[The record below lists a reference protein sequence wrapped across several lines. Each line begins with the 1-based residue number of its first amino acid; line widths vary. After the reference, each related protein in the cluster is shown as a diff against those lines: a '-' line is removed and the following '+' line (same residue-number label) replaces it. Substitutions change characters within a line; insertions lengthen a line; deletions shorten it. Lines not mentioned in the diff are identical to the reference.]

1 MKNSEQNMARLAK
14 LLKNSERIVFFTGA
28 GISTESGIPDFRSKG
43 GIWEKFKPVMFQDFI
58 ESADCR
64 NEYWRQRFFRHDDMI
79 NAEPNRG
86 HRAVSSLIQRG
97 KASAVITQNTDG
109 LHQKSGVPEKDVIE
123 LHGNST
129 YATCLN
135 CNIRH
140 ELEWI
145 REMYLKDGLAPNCPD
160 CGGIIK
166 TATVSFGQPMP
177 QEKMH
182 AAQIETLACDLMIAV
197 GSSLKVFPAAT
208 FPITARKNGAQL
220 VILNRDPTDFDK
232 YANLVLNEE
241 IGATLGDV
249 VGVN

>member
-1 MKNSEQNMARLAK
+1 MKNSEQSMARLAK
-14 LLKNSERIVFFTGA
+14 LLKNSQRIVFFTGA

-97 KASAVITQNTDG
+97 KASVVITQNTDG
-109 LHQKSGVPEKDVIE
+109 LHQKSGVPEKDIIE

-129 YATCLN
+129 YATCLT

-145 REMYLKDGLAPNCPD
+145 REIY
-160 CGGIIK
+160 
-166 TATVSFGQPMP
+166 
-177 QEKMH
+177 
-182 AAQIETLACDLMIAV
+182 
-197 GSSLKVFPAAT
+197 
-208 FPITARKNGAQL
+208 
-220 VILNRDPTDFDK
+220 
-232 YANLVLNEE
+232 YY
-241 IGATLGDV
+241 
-249 VGVN
+249 

>member
-1 MKNSEQNMARLAK
+1 MKNSEQNMTRFAK
-14 LLKNSERIVFFTGA
+14 LLENSERIVFFTGA

-43 GIWEKFKPVMFQDFI
+43 GIWEQFKPVMFQDFI
-58 ESADCR
+58 ENADCR

-79 NAEPNRG
+79 QAEPNRG

-109 LHQKSGVPEKDVIE
+109 LHQKSGVPEKKIIE

-129 YATCLN
+129 YATCLT
-135 CNIRH
+135 CNSRH

-145 REMYLKDGLAPNCPD
+145 REMYLNDGLAPDCPE

-177 QEKMH
+177 KDKMR
-182 AAQIETLACDLMIAV
+182 AAQIETLACDLMVAV
-197 GSSLKVFPAAT
+197 GSSLKVFPAAS
-208 FPITARKNGAQL
+208 FPITARQNGAQL
-220 VILNRDPTDFDK
+220 IILNRDPTDLDK
-232 YANLVLNEE
+232 YANLVLNKE
-241 IGATLGDV
+241 IGTTLGDL